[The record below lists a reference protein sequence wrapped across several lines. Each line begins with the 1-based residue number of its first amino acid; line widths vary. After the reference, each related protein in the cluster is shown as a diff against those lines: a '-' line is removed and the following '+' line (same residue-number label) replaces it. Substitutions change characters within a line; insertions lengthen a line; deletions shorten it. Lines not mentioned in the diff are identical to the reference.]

1 MKVPDRKASA
11 VENVSR
17 AAASQPTSQSAG
29 PPEVDYRKKWYVM
42 STVAMGIF
50 LATIDGSIVNVA
62 LPTLVREL
70 NTNFATVQ
78 WVVLSYLLTVTTL
91 MLGIGRLADMRG
103 KKTIYVAG
111 FVVFTAGSVLC
122 ALAPTVY
129 ALIGFR
135 VVKAIGAA
143 MIMALGAA
151 IVTEAFPSSER
162 GRALG
167 MIGTS
172 VSIGVVTGPTLGG
185 IILDVLNWHWIFLVN
200 LPLGIL
206 GTWVAIRFLPAFR
219 PPGGQKFDYAGAV
232 AMFFALASLSLGMT
246 LGQTMGFTAFP
257 ILALLVVSFVSLLIF
272 LFIERRVEYPMMDL
286 QLFRNSKFSTNLG
299 TGFATFVAISGVFLL
314 MPFYLDD
321 VLGLDIRQVGLML
334 AVFPIALGFA
344 APLGGSLSDR
354 FGTRP
359 ISVIGLAILVGGYY
373 WLATLDTNTS
383 TLGYILR
390 ALPLG
395 FGMGLFQ
402 SPNNSAIMGSVPR
415 ERLGVASGLLSI
427 TRTMGQVAGISIMG
441 AIWAG
446 RVVVYGGEEF
456 AGATTEAPAA
466 VQMAGMQDTYL
477 VSGALV
483 IIALVFAVWALFREN
498 TARPL
503 TPTDTTVRAGD

>member
-1 MKVPDRKASA
+1 MEQPA
-11 VENVSR
+11 VDF
-17 AAASQPTSQSAG
+17 T
-29 PPEVDYRKKWYVM
+29 KKWYTM

-129 ALIGFR
+129 ALIAFR

-151 IVTEAFPSSER
+151 IVTEAFPAKER

-172 VSIGVVTGPTLGG
+172 VSIGVVVGPTLGG

-200 LPLGIL
+200 LPLGII
-206 GTWVAIRFLPAFR
+206 GTVIAIRFLPAFR
-219 PPGGQKFDYAGAV
+219 PPGGQKFDFVGAFV
-232 AMFFALASLSLGMT
+232 MFVGLTSLSLGLT
-246 LGQTMGFTAFP
+246 LGQGMGFTATP
-257 ILALLVVSFVSLLIF
+257 ILVLLAIFVVALVIF
-272 LFIERRVEYPMMDL
+272 LYIENRVEYPMMDL
-286 QLFRNSKFSTNLG
+286 RLFRNPTFSTNLG
-299 TGFATFVAISGVFLL
+299 TGFTTFLAISGVFLL

-321 VLGLDIRQVGLML
+321 VLGLDIRQVGIML
-334 AVFPIALGFA
+334 AIFPVALGFT

-359 ISVIGLAILVGGYY
+359 ISVIGLAILVAGYF
-373 WLATLDTNTS
+373 WFATLDTDTS
-383 TLGYILR
+383 TLGFILR

-395 FGMGLFQ
+395 VGMGLFQ

-427 TRTMGQVAGISIMG
+427 TRTMGQVTGISIMG

-446 RVVVYGGEEF
+446 RVVVYGGNEY
-456 AGATTEAPAA
+456 AGAATDAPPA
-466 VQMAGMQDTYL
+466 VQMAGMQDTYFVSAVL
-477 VSGALV
+477 VA
-483 IIALVFAVWALFREN
+483 IALAIGIWALIRESRPHSV
-498 TARPL
+498 ARSAKGAA
-503 TPTDTTVRAGD
+503 D

>member
-1 MKVPDRKASA
+1 
-11 VENVSR
+11 
-17 AAASQPTSQSAG
+17 
-29 PPEVDYRKKWYVM
+29 M

-50 LATIDGSIVNVA
+50 LATIDGSIVNIA

-111 FVVFTAGSVLC
+111 FVVFTIGSVLC

-129 ALIGFR
+129 WLIGFR
-135 VVKAIGAA
+135 VIKAVGAA

-151 IVTEAFPSSER
+151 IVTEAFPAKER

-172 VSIGVVTGPTLGG
+172 VSIGVVIGPTLGG
-185 IILDVLNWHWIFLVN
+185 VILDLLNWHWIFLVN
-200 LPLGIL
+200 LPLGII
-206 GTWVAIRFLPAFR
+206 GTVIAVRFLPAFR
-219 PPGGQKFDYAGAV
+219 PPGGQRFDYAGAI
-232 AMFFALASLSLGMT
+232 AMFFVLAGLSLGMT
-246 LGQTMGFTAFP
+246 LGQSMGFLSLP
-257 ILALLVVSFVSLLIF
+257 ILILLGISIVSLGVF
-272 LFIERRVEYPMMDL
+272 LYIENSVADPMMDL
-286 QLFRNSKFSTNLG
+286 TLFRNAQFSTNLG
-299 TGFATFVAISGVFLL
+299 TGFVSFMAISGIFLL

-321 VLGLDIRQVGLML
+321 VLGLEIRQVGLML
-334 AVFPIALGFA
+334 AIFPIALGFV
-344 APLGGSLSDR
+344 APLGGVLSDR

-359 ISVIGLAILVGGYY
+359 ISVAGLVVLVAGYF
-373 WLATLDTNTS
+373 WIATLDTDTS
-383 TLGYILR
+383 TLGFIAR

-395 FGMGLFQ
+395 VGMGLFQ

-427 TRTMGQVAGISIMG
+427 TRTMGQVTGISIMG

-446 RVVVYGGEEF
+446 RIVVYGGQEL
-456 AGATTEAPAA
+456 AGAATDAPPNL
-466 VQMAGMQDTYL
+466 QMVAMQDTFL
-477 VSGALV
+477 VSAFLVALGLAF
-483 IIALVFAVWALFREN
+483 ALWAFFRERGVGDSQP
-498 TARPL
+498 AA
-503 TPTDTTVRAGD
+503 AGSAD

>member
-1 MKVPDRKASA
+1 MDSKMA
-11 VENVSR
+11 
-17 AAASQPTSQSAG
+17 QPAI
-29 PPEVDYRKKWYVM
+29 DYSKKWYAM

-62 LPTLVREL
+62 MPTLVREL

-103 KKTIYVAG
+103 KKTIYVTG
-111 FVVFTAGSVLC
+111 FVVFTIGSVLC
-122 ALAPTVY
+122 ALAPNVY

-151 IVTEAFPSSER
+151 IITEAFPTKER
-162 GRALG
+162 GQALG

-172 VSIGVVTGPTLGG
+172 VSIGVVIGPTLGG

-200 LPLGIL
+200 LPLGII
-206 GTWVAIRFLPAFR
+206 GTALAIRFLPAFR
-219 PPGGQKFDYAGAV
+219 PPGGQRFDFAGAIV
-232 AMFFALASLSLGMT
+232 MFFALASLSLALT
-246 LGQTMGFTAFP
+246 LGQGMGFTAPP
-257 ILALLVVSFVSLLIF
+257 ILALLVVSVVALVIF
-272 LFIERRVEYPMMDL
+272 FYIEKRVEYPMINL
-286 QLFRNSKFSTNLG
+286 GLFRNSTFSTNVG
-299 TGFATFVAISGVFLL
+299 TGFTSFLAISGIFLL

-321 VLGLDIRQVGLML
+321 ILGLEIRQVGLML
-334 AVFPIALGFA
+334 AIFPVALGVV

-359 ISVIGLAILVGGYY
+359 ISVIGLMVLLAGYV
-373 WLATLDTNTS
+373 WMTTLDTSTS

-395 FGMGLFQ
+395 IGMGLFN

-415 ERLGVASGLLSI
+415 EQLGVASGLLSI
-427 TRTMGQVAGISIMG
+427 TRTMGQVTGISIMG

-446 RVVVYGGEEF
+446 RIVVYGGPEL
-456 AGATTEAPAA
+456 AGAATDAPAA
-466 VQMAGMQDTYL
+466 VQMEAMQDTFLMSAFL
-477 VSGALV
+477 VAGAL
-483 IIALVFAVWALFREN
+483 AFAMWALIRERKPRA
-498 TARPL
+498 AREAAPGSAA
-503 TPTDTTVRAGD
+503 D